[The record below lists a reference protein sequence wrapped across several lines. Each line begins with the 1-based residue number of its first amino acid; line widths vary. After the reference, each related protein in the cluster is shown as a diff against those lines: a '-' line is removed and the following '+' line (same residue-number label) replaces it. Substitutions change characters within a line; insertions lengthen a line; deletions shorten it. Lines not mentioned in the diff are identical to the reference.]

1 MIDLMTHSSCMAREW
16 PCCWRVRGGN
26 EVMGI
31 EAYKFVGPRS
41 LYVLWSNTI
50 TETVRI
56 PSTADAVLT
65 NRDGDEST
73 VLPVQM
79 GVVEFEV
86 GVKPVFVEIQK
97 PVFLKKTGF

>member
-1 MIDLMTHSSCMAREW
+1 MHCVGAYGDVPE
-16 PCCWRVRGGN
+16 
-26 EVMGI
+26 EI

-56 PSTADAVLT
+56 PSTVDAVLT

-73 VLPVQM
+73 VLPAQM

-86 GVKPVFVEIQK
+86 GVKPVFVEIANSE
-97 PVFLKKTGF
+97 